1 MTNPL
6 IGESSNRSPPPQVRL
21 LTIEEVL
28 QIVNKSRSSLYR
40 WIKQGYFPEQYKVG
54 PNNFSS
60 VWSSVEVELWVNEV
74 LNINGDNDE

>member
-28 QIVNKSRSSLYR
+28 PIVNKSRSSLYR
-40 WIKQGYFPEQYKVG
+40 WIQQGYFPAPYKVG
-54 PNNFSS
+54 PKNFSS
-60 VWSSVEVELWVNEV
+60 VWSSVEVELWVNSV
-74 LNINGDNDE
+74 FNNGGDDE